1 MANWRCFRRKFQ
13 YRFRHQLR
21 HEPQFRSLF
30 DSRAKYGI
38 GFDVDSSF
46 GFECGVG
53 LCINLEI
60 SLIPNFDIGLS
71 VGFDSETRF
80 DGKLCSIFSTLFL
93 SLRDCTNGDIWV
105 SLNLRKKSEEE
116 FLCVMAHDSV
126 DSVRKRDKG
135 ASLQRFL
142 CCVSGIVERG
152 PHSRVEIV
160 LHSCFN
166 RMRPGVLYRNAF
178 FHLFSWFSIRVTTMK
193 KAPLSHFL
201 TMHSDSAVIGPHCRV
216 FCQFVATLLQSAPS
230 VAYFAMLRAFHGAM
244 INRKGSIG
252 RVA

>member
-1 MANWRCFRRKFQ
+1 M
-13 YRFRHQLR
+13 
-21 HEPQFRSLF
+21 F

-60 SLIPNFDIGLS
+60 SLIPNFDIELS

-80 DGKLCSIFSTLFL
+80 DGKFCLIFSTLFL

-166 RMRPGVLYRNAF
+166 RMRPGVLHRNAF
-178 FHLFSWFSIRVTTMK
+178 LSPIFMVQHPGYDDE

-201 TMHSDSAVIGPHCRV
+201 TMHSDSAAIGPHCRV
-216 FCQFVATLLQSAPS
+216 FCQFAATLLQLALS

-244 INRKGSIG
+244 INGKGSIG

>member
-1 MANWRCFRRKFQ
+1 MAQFGSALDWGSRGRRFKSCQPDQLIRAGQKVKLLACFFVSIRHGSGLGITLVANWRCFRRKFQ

-80 DGKLCSIFSTLFL
+80 DGKLCLIFSTLFL

-116 FLCVMAHDSV
+116 FLCVMAYDSV

-142 CCVSGIVERG
+142 CCVPGIVERG
-152 PHSRVEIV
+152 ASFPSRNSAA
-160 LHSCFN
+160 L
-166 RMRPGVLYRNAF
+166 
-178 FHLFSWFSIRVTTMK
+178 LF
-193 KAPLSHFL
+193 
-201 TMHSDSAVIGPHCRV
+201 
-216 FCQFVATLLQSAPS
+216 
-230 VAYFAMLRAFHGAM
+230 
-244 INRKGSIG
+244 
-252 RVA
+252 

>member
-1 MANWRCFRRKFQ
+1 M
-13 YRFRHQLR
+13 
-21 HEPQFRSLF
+21 F

-38 GFDVDSSF
+38 GFDVDSGF
-46 GFECGVG
+46 GFECGVE

-80 DGKLCSIFSTLFL
+80 DGKLCLIFSTLFL

-135 ASLQRFL
+135 ASFPSRNSAAFL
-142 CCVSGIVERG
+142 
-152 PHSRVEIV
+152 
-160 LHSCFN
+160 F
-166 RMRPGVLYRNAF
+166 
-178 FHLFSWFSIRVTTMK
+178 
-193 KAPLSHFL
+193 
-201 TMHSDSAVIGPHCRV
+201 
-216 FCQFVATLLQSAPS
+216 
-230 VAYFAMLRAFHGAM
+230 
-244 INRKGSIG
+244 
-252 RVA
+252 

>member
-1 MANWRCFRRKFQ
+1 MRVVMISTRHGSGLGITLVANWRCFRRKFQ

-30 DSRAKYGI
+30 DSGAKYGI

-80 DGKLCSIFSTLFL
+80 DGKFCLIFSTLFL

-116 FLCVMAHDSV
+116 FLCVMPMAV
-126 DSVRKRDKG
+126 PT
-135 ASLQRFL
+135 
-142 CCVSGIVERG
+142 VSGNAIRG
-152 PHSRVEIV
+152 PR
-160 LHSCFN
+160 CRGFC
-166 RMRPGVLYRNAF
+166 
-178 FHLFSWFSIRVTTMK
+178 
-193 KAPLSHFL
+193 
-201 TMHSDSAVIGPHCRV
+201 AV
-216 FCQFVATLLQSAPS
+216 CQESS
-230 VAYFAMLRAFHGAM
+230 
-244 INRKGSIG
+244 KGGLIPELK
-252 RVA
+252 